1 VFALAGLTIL
11 LLSVQVWRDPVR
23 TQRTLLLSL
32 LVLLGITAL
41 LRALK
46 DGETEPLVGDA
57 KFRWVALAALPLY
70 LAALYWPPSYDF
82 FRLEPLKLLQWV
94 QVLAVA
100 LPAAGL
106 SLLSD
111 RIKVRLTA
119 DANGR

>member
-1 VFALAGLTIL
+1 
-11 LLSVQVWRDPVR
+11 
-23 TQRTLLLSL
+23 
-32 LVLLGITAL
+32 
-41 LRALK
+41 
-46 DGETEPLVGDA
+46 
-57 KFRWVALAALPLY
+57 
-70 LAALYWPPSYDF
+70 
-82 FRLEPLKLLQWV
+82 LEPLTLLQWV